1 VSRPV
6 VARTD
11 AGSTA
16 TVASSSATLEPLHDE
31 WRRLAEAHG
40 NPYLTPEWYDACL
53 RRGGDAAAVA
63 VRSADGTLRGL
74 LPLVRQGRGPV
85 RVLRFPGDD
94 LGDTFELLVAR
105 GEDPEAVARIAGRAL
120 AASPLRPDPLML
132 WYVDAEAPWLRGLS
146 DGLGAV
152 AVHRRGTLTRP
163 WVDLSCGDWT
173 EFLAGLKRTDRKE
186 TRRRERRALEA
197 GAEYRLVEGP
207 DEALAGMQELFR
219 LHDLRWSEP
228 GASSVAT
235 PEIRDLLSDFAAGAA
250 RHGWLRLW
258 LVEMEGRPVAAEL
271 AWRIGARQLHFQG
284 GWDPE
289 HASLGLGLVAF
300 GHALEEAIADGVAE
314 ADLGIGESDYK
325 RRFARDERVVS
336 QLAIVRRRHP
346 ARAAIAAAF
355 GARRALASLPDERRA
370 QVRRLLRRG

>member
-1 VSRPV
+1 V

-16 TVASSSATLEPLHDE
+16 TVASSSTTLQPLRDE

-53 RRGGDAAAVA
+53 RRGGDAAAVV
-63 VRSADGTLRGL
+63 VRSPDGALRGL
-74 LPLVRQGRGPV
+74 LPLLRQGRGPV

-94 LGDTFELLVAR
+94 LGDTFELLVAP
-105 GEDPEAVARIAGRAL
+105 GEDAEAVARTAGRAL
-120 AASPLRPDPLML
+120 AASPLRRDPLML
-132 WYVDAEAPWLRGLS
+132 WYVDADAPWLRGLR
-146 DGLGAV
+146 DGLGEV

-163 WVDLSCGDWT
+163 WVDLSCGDPA

-197 GAEYRLVEGP
+197 GAAYRLVEGP
-207 DEALAGMQELFR
+207 DEAPAGMQELFR

-235 PEIRDLLSDFAAGAA
+235 AEIRALLNDFAAGAA
-250 RHGWLRLW
+250 RQGWLRLW
-258 LVEMEGRPVAAEL
+258 LIEMDGRPVAAEL
-271 AWRIGARQLHFQG
+271 AWRIGWRQLHFQG

-289 HASLGLGLVAF
+289 YASLGLGLVGFA
-300 GHALEEAIADGVAE
+300 HALEEALVDGVKE

-325 RRFARDERVVS
+325 RRFAREERVVT
-336 QLAIVRRRHP
+336 QLAIVGKRHP

-355 GARRALASLPDERRA
+355 GARRAVASLPDERRE
-370 QVRRLLRRG
+370 QVRRILRRD